1 MAPRVLYL
9 TSPKQDYLQD
19 SVMVGLRGLL
29 GADAVD
35 LPRKSCLYEDEPR
48 VGAELY
54 GRGFTVW
61 KNLQVADEPTRPGK
75 LGALLR
81 AAAFDDFDLVLFGSV
96 RRQAWELRTARLG
109 SYLFGPR
116 GGRPRTPWAFL
127 DGEDA
132 TDLVPGLERLGI
144 VFKRERLDADTG
156 RAAPISFGIPAA
168 KLVPEVRAD
177 KSRLFS
183 THVQC
188 EEARKHP
195 WVQQHCNGGYS
206 FDREAD
212 YYDDLADSHFA
223 VTMKKAG
230 WDCMRHYEIAARG
243 AVSCFWRLGEKPAAS
258 APHDLIDGLNCVSF
272 DTVEEL
278 HRKTEEILESGR
290 YAEVAEGSLRW
301 ARAHTAEAV
310 AGRVLARLALWA
322 GV

>member
-1 MAPRVLYL
+1 MSPRVLYL

-35 LPRKSCLYEDEPR
+35 LPRKAVLYEDEPR
-48 VGAELY
+48 GGTELY

-61 KNLQVADEPTRPGK
+61 KSLCVAEEPVRPGK
-75 LGALLR
+75 LGSLLR
-81 AAAFDDFDLVLFGSV
+81 SAALEDFDLVLFGSV
-96 RRQAWELRTARLG
+96 RRQAGELRTARLG
-109 SYLFGPR
+109 SLLFGPR

-132 TDLVPGLERLGI
+132 TDMVPGLERLGT
-144 VFKRERLDADTG
+144 VFKRERLDTDVG
-156 RAAPISFGIPAA
+156 RAEPVSFGIPAV
-168 KLVPEVRAD
+168 KLVPEVRPD

-195 WVQQHCNGGYS
+195 WVAEHCNGGYS
-206 FDREAD
+206 FEREAD
-212 YYDDLADSHFA
+212 YYGDLADSHFA

-230 WDCMRHYEIAARG
+230 WDCMRHYEIAANG
-243 AVSCFWRLGEKPAAS
+243 AVPCFWRLDEKPAAS
-258 APHDLIDGLNCVSF
+258 APHELVDGVNCVSF

-278 HRKTEEILESGR
+278 QAKTDELLASGR
-290 YAEVAEGSLRW
+290 YGEVADAALGW

-310 AGRVLARLALWA
+310 AGRVLAKLGLGA
-322 GV
+322 GA